1 MIPGKNA
8 KNYQSPGV
16 SDMLRI
22 ILQNANLFQ
31 PDMNDFRQRNHIRFE
46 YTPHGAVSQQK

>member
-1 MIPGKNA
+1 MIPEKNA

-22 ILQNANLFQ
+22 MLQSANLFK
-31 PDMNDFRQRNHIRFE
+31 PDMHDFRQ
-46 YTPHGAVSQQK
+46 